1 VKVKYPSILL
11 GLVLTLAGL
20 SAPAAAADVAGGSVE
35 AIMLLYQ
42 EREPG
47 TDAYPIRMLV
57 TPDYLRIDDNRDG
70 GDFVLFDRE
79 SGQVTSVAHETQTLV
94 RIERLDFDR
103 SAAPDYR
110 VDLDLAEDA
119 PPIGGHAVSEYR
131 LHAGDTLCADA
142 SVVPGLLGDAAR
154 ALAAYERVLA
164 GRHFRDLDKT
174 PAEFRTPC
182 YLANYVYAG
191 DRMAAAGLPVR
202 MRIRDGRERLLVD
215 YAPRI
220 SVAGKLFE
228 IPEGYELLQ
237 LP

>member
-1 VKVKYPSILL
+1 MNAKYAGLLSGWVL
-11 GLVLTLAGL
+11 GLVL
-20 SAPAAAADVAGGSVE
+20 SVSAAAAEAAGSSVE
-35 AIMLLYQ
+35 AVMLLYL
-42 EREPG
+42 EREAG
-47 TDAYPIRMLV
+47 TDAYPVRMLV
-57 TPDYLRIDDNRDG
+57 TPDYLRIDDNRDA
-70 GDFVLFDRE
+70 GDFVLFERD
-79 SGQVTSVAHETQTLV
+79 SGRVTSVAHDTRTLV
-94 RIERLDFDR
+94 RIERFEFDR
-103 SAAPDYR
+103 SASPDYR
-110 VDLDLAEDA
+110 IDLELAEDA

-131 LHAGDTLCADA
+131 LRAGDTLCADA

-164 GRHFRDLDKT
+164 GRHFQDLDKT

-202 MRIRDGRERLLVD
+202 MHIRDGRERLLVD
-215 YAPRI
+215 YAPRV
-220 SVAGKLFE
+220 SVAGELFK